1 MSIDYYRPSLLN
13 IFRWKGSIIPY
24 VILPTLIL
32 TSFTAIVTVIHM
44 KTNIKLS
51 IPQSFTLIPVTSF
64 AIALL
69 LTYRLN
75 SACDKVVKPDV
86 KNVNKTDEKE
96 EREILIEKKV
106 AIKLLIGFAF
116 ALKHYLREEEGNIL
130 EDVKP
135 YLNIKSSLPG
145 FENLNRLEVI
155 TENQK
160 PNTSSF
166 IKKKKQ
172 PFIELKPNLPL
183 EISLYISG
191 YITTQ
196 LRKKRI
202 EPPIASNMLTI
213 INLLVEYIT
222 RFERILKTPLPIAF
236 SIHLYQTLWIYCL
249 SLPFQLVASVGWIT
263 IVIVFFVSFI
273 LFGVERIAAE
283 VQNPF
288 GYGYNHFDLDYF
300 CETVKREITAIIKHD
315 PPDDSHW

>member
-1 MSIDYYRPSLLN
+1 MVCAIRN
-13 IFRWKGSIIPY
+13 
-24 VILPTLIL
+24 L
-32 TSFTAIVTVIHM
+32 TRFIWI
-44 KTNIKLS
+44 
-51 IPQSFTLIPVTSF
+51 
-64 AIALL
+64 
-69 LTYRLN
+69 
-75 SACDKVVKPDV
+75 DV

-106 AIKLLIGFAF
+106 AIKLLIGFAI

-145 FENLNRLEVI
+145 FENLNRLDEVI

-172 PFIELKPNLPL
+172 PIIELKPNLPL

-202 EPPIASNMLTI
+202 EPTIASNMLTI

-236 SIHLYQTLWIYCL
+236 SIHLYQTLWVYCL

-315 PPDDSHW
+315 PPDDSHWVFDVENKNITFQSTEDEGANNEVHE